1 MGLKKPHR
9 QNRDLGSTSRL
20 GLLMSGMQLVGVLG
34 NWGDEISVNGEDGER
49 LLPKLS
55 PASS

>member
-1 MGLKKPHR
+1 MDNE
-9 QNRDLGSTSRL
+9 QLG
-20 GLLMSGMQLVGVLG
+20 GGGG

-55 PASS
+55 PIFS